1 MNGLGRQSL
10 PRTEIES
17 CIRDRA
23 FRLAYQPILHLETG
37 SVAGV
42 EALCRFT
49 DGASTEQRFQECE
62 HLGLAAEL
70 DLAII
75 EAAVAD
81 LPRLPE
87 GYLSINLSPSTLLDP
102 RLGDLLLGASAPADR
117 VVVEVPEHAHIPD
130 YERAEQLLAV
140 VRSSGIRLAVDD
152 AGAGYATFRHILSLR
167 PDIIKMDRSI
177 TQDIDT
183 DTARRALATALVVFA
198 GEIGAIIIAE
208 GVETGEE
215 ILALRRAGILRAQ
228 GFALAPPATL
238 PLDPV
243 DYTPAA
249 IANLHAVDDPEEA
262 ELSSPPALTEE
273 EGRSQAIHRVQAAV
287 AAARA
292 AETRIEDS
300 VSAGR
305 DAGLSWGEIAQV
317 LRMTRQ
323 GAAKRYRRGQQGE
336 G

>member
-1 MNGLGRQSL
+1 
-10 PRTEIES
+10 
-17 CIRDRA
+17 
-23 FRLAYQPILHLETG
+23 
-37 SVAGV
+37 
-42 EALCRFT
+42 
-49 DGASTEQRFQECE
+49 
-62 HLGLAAEL
+62 
-70 DLAII
+70 
-75 EAAVAD
+75 
-81 LPRLPE
+81 
-87 GYLSINLSPSTLLDP
+87 
-102 RLGDLLLGASAPADR
+102 
-117 VVVEVPEHAHIPD
+117 
-130 YERAEQLLAV
+130 
-140 VRSSGIRLAVDD
+140 
-152 AGAGYATFRHILSLR
+152 
-167 PDIIKMDRSI
+167 MDRSI

-273 EGRSQAIHRVQAAV
+273 ERRSQAIHRVQAAV

-305 DAGLSWGEIAQV
+305 DAGLTWGELAEV
-317 LRMTRQ
+317 LGMTRQ
-323 GAAKRYRRGQQGE
+323 GASKRYRRGQQLQR
-336 G
+336 